1 MKPRIDLTNPKVQ
14 DAVSRLQERGHEA
27 STAAIR
33 FNNFVRPVYSAESG
47 RRQPEQI
54 GSCVLLRI
62 RDDFFVLS
70 AAHVFDPNIDRQ
82 FLVGCG
88 TKLHELIGGRFSSM
102 RGASGSH
109 QDDPIDAAVIHLQ
122 GDIHPEI
129 VASSLYL
136 DDFYFNSQSEPRCFY
151 VAKGFRAK
159 RSRVVCDRAVSE
171 LDTYSS
177 VEYSDR
183 DYLRLGADRS
193 RQIAISFDD
202 HLRVGQEWQQSPK
215 PIGMSGGAILRV
227 AGIPADPEAS
237 LTPPYK
243 AQLAAILIDYRPS
256 PKDGLPAIVGTRIDH
271 HWGLI
276 SKYLLDTGKSV
287 S

>member
-14 DAVSRLQERGHEA
+14 EAVSRLQERGHEA

-33 FNNFVRPVYSAESG
+33 FNNFVRPIYSTESG
-47 RRQPEQI
+47 SRQPEQI

-70 AAHVFDPNIDRQ
+70 AAHVFDSKTNRQ

-88 TKLHELIGGRFSSM
+88 TKLHELAGERFSSM
-102 RGASGSH
+102 PGPSGSH
-109 QDDPIDAAVIHLQ
+109 QDDPIDAAAIHLH
-122 GDIHPEI
+122 GHIHPEI
-129 VASSLYL
+129 VASTLYL
-136 DDFYFNSQSEPRCFY
+136 DDFDFNSQLEPRCFY
-151 VAKGFRAK
+151 VAKGFRTK
-159 RSRVVCDRAVSE
+159 RSRVVGDRAGSE

-183 DYLRLGADRS
+183 DYLRLRVDRS
-193 RQIAISFDD
+193 SQVAISFDD
-202 HLRVGQEWQQSPK
+202 HLSVGQEWQQSPK

-227 AGIPADPEAS
+227 VGIPADSAAS
-237 LTPPYK
+237 LAPPYK
-243 AQLAAILIDYRPS
+243 ALLAAILIDYRPS